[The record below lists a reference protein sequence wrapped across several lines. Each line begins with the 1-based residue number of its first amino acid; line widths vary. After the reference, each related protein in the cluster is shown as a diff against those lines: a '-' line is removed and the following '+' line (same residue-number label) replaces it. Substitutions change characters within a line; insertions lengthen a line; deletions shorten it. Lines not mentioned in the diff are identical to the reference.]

1 MGEFDLI
8 THYFKT
14 QQNPQRPDVALSIG
28 DDCAILNCPPSQQ
41 IAITTDTMVEGTHFL
56 PTISPKDLAYKALA
70 TNLSDLAAMGARP
83 AWVSLALTLPK
94 INQDWL
100 KDFSEAFFEVLTKEN
115 VTLIGGD
122 TTQGKLHC
130 ISITAQGL
138 LPKGCALRRDKA
150 QIGDYIFVSGTLG
163 DSAAGL
169 ALLLGKEITN
179 LKNHDAPIFAE
190 NYVISR
196 HLRPTPRIA
205 LGQYLLDH
213 NFSYCA
219 LDISDGLLA
228 DLGHILERSH
238 CHAELDIEK
247 LPYSE
252 ELARLFSQNDCEKL
266 ALTGGEDYEL
276 CFTVPATK
284 IKDFQ
289 KAIAS
294 SDLPTQITCI
304 GRITEGKENK
314 ITLQRNGKV
323 VDLSL
328 TKGFDHFAK

>member
-83 AWVSLALTLPK
+83 AWISLALTLPEVD
-94 INQDWL
+94 QDWL
-100 KDFSEAFFEVLTKEN
+100 KDFSETFFEVLTKEN
-115 VTLIGGD
+115 VSLIGGD

-138 LPKGCALRRDKA
+138 LPKGKALRRDKA
-150 QIGDYIFVSGTLG
+150 RVGDYIFVSGTLG

-169 ALLLGKEITN
+169 ALLLGQKNTE
-179 LKNHDAPIFAE
+179 LKNYDAPIFAE
-190 NYVISR
+190 NYVVAR

-213 NFSYCA
+213 DFSQCA
-219 LDISDGLLA
+219 LDISDGLMA
-228 DLGHILERSH
+228 DLTHILERSH

-252 ELARLFSQNDCEKL
+252 ELTQLFSLATCEKF

-276 CFTVPATK
+276 CFTVPEAK
-284 IKDFQ
+284 IQDFK
-289 KAIAS
+289 KAILS
-294 SDLPTQITCI
+294 SDLPVPVSCI
-304 GRITEGKENK
+304 GRITDGAENK

-323 VDLSL
+323 VDF
-328 TKGFDHFAK
+328 TFTQGFDHFSK